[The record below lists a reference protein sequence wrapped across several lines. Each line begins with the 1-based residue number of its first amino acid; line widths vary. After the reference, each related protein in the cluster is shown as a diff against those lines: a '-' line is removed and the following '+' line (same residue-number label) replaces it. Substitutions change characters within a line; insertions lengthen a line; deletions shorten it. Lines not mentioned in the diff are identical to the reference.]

1 MNVTEGGH
9 NGMNQITDGGQ
20 QENTDGFK
28 IALTEE
34 ENEETDEDE
43 K

>member
-1 MNVTEGGH
+1 MNVTDD
-9 NGMNQITDGGQ
+9 GMNQITDGGQ
-20 QENTDGFK
+20 RESTVGFK

-34 ENEETDEDE
+34 EKEETDEDE